1 MTKRDKLEAYKM
13 RLEGK
18 TLQYIANHFG
28 VTREYIRQITPAA
41 GPTHQRDNYIFPNIA
56 KWLVD
61 NGIYN
66 YEFAEMIQ
74 SNRVSVGNWLLGK
87 TEPSLFHIEQILKVT
102 GMSFEEAFKRKGEQH
117 ATH

>member
-1 MTKRDKLEAYKM
+1 MTKKDKLEAYKM

-18 TLQYIANHFG
+18 TLQYIADHFG

-41 GPTHQRDNYIFPNIA
+41 GPKQRGKYVFPNLE

-66 YEFAEMIQ
+66 YEFAEMIH
-74 SNRVSVGNWLLGK
+74 SNSTSVGNWLMGK
-87 TEPSLFHIEQILKVT
+87 TEPSLCFVEQILKVT
-102 GMSFEEAFKRKGEQH
+102 GMTFEEAFMRKGE
-117 ATH
+117 